1 MKSLVMVRLVLSA
14 VLGVIAFAAI
24 DAQTAEACSP
34 PSCWQGY
41 FTPGEGATVP
51 ANLPAIVWR
60 PVRNSTNAAPDA
72 ARVSLTTAAGVAV
85 PLTGT
90 VLASGDWVFT
100 IDEPLLEGTSYV
112 LRDLNTCVDQLGPT
126 AAFRAVAP
134 APLPTALGSVA
145 AQAHQLGQLEVGTRS
160 GSCSVMVDADQ
171 VGVELALPAATVP
184 WRDVLLYET
193 LVDGRSWQPIRSL
206 RQSLPAGESWSG
218 RGTDRVYAT
227 CGIPDG
233 DGFTGVAEGTH
244 EVTMQATL
252 AGTSLVLSADPLAVE
267 LACTPP
273 KEACETPV
281 AADGTCAPATA
292 GCSAG
297 GAGTSLGALGWLAL
311 VLVGRRGAGRRK
323 RR

>member
-1 MKSLVMVRLVLSA
+1 MVRWVLSA
-14 VLGVIAFAAI
+14 VLGFITFA
-24 DAQTAEACSP
+24 DAREAEACSQP
-34 PSCWQGY
+34 ACWDGY

-60 PVRNSTNAAPDA
+60 PVRDSVTNAVPDA
-72 ARVSLTTAAGVAV
+72 ARVSLATAQGVAV

-90 VLASGDWVFT
+90 VLSNGDWVFT
-100 IDEPLLEGTSYV
+100 IDKPLLEGTSYV
-112 LRDLNTCVDQLGPT
+112 LRDLNTCVDQVGPT
-126 AAFRAVAP
+126 AAFQAAAP
-134 APLPTALGSVA
+134 APLPIALGALVS
-145 AQAHQLGQLEVGTRS
+145 QAHRLGALEVGTRS
-160 GSCSVMVDADQ
+160 GSCSVMVDVDQ
-171 VGVELALPAATVP
+171 VGVELALPAATAP

-193 LVDGRSWQPIRSL
+193 LVDGRSWQPTRSI

-233 DGFTGVAEGTH
+233 GGFTGVEEGAH

-252 AGTSLVLSADPLAVE
+252 AGTSLTLRADPLAVE

-273 KEACETPV
+273 QDTCETPV
-281 AADGTCAPATA
+281 AADGTCAPATEQG
-292 GCSAG
+292 GCSAAG
-297 GAGTSLGALGWLAL
+297 GGSLGALGWLAL
-311 VLVGRRGAGRRK
+311 VLVGRRGPARRK